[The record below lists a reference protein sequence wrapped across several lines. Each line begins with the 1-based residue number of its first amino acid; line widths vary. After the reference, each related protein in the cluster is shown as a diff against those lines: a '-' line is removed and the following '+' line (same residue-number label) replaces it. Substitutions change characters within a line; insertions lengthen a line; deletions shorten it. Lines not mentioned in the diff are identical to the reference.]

1 MINKLSQILH
11 LIHFCE
17 FPETMHQVVDKLSA
31 LLGPYQVS
39 ARHHFAHL
47 TLRSVARRRHKGT
60 ILGSALRQPHVRI
73 LRIEHI
79 LSTLVILHMQR
90 TERAVQLL
98 RRDAQL
104 LRHLGGGEA
113 RNGIQHIIRIHRL
126 RQKSVHL
133 TLQSHHILSLDSH
146 ADHLVVHLL
155 VESMNLLILF
165 ADKLLVKSHL
175 HFLIMQQLLLLL
187 QQRLLFLQGST
198 ENLFGIANHLLLALP
213 PHSPGY
219 NRPSCES
226 EAAPPR

>member
-1 MINKLSQILH
+1 MINNLPQILH

-31 LLGPYQVS
+31 LLGPHQISV
-39 ARHHFAHL
+39 RHHSTHL

-79 LSTLVILHMQR
+79 LSTLVILHMQG

-98 RRDAQL
+98 RRDTQL

-126 RQKSVHL
+126 WQKSVHL

-155 VESMNLLILF
+155 VEAMNLLILL
-165 ADKLLVKSHL
+165 ADELLVESHL
-175 HFLIMQQLLLLL
+175 HFLLMQ
-187 QQRLLFLQGST
+187 F
-198 ENLFGIANHLLLALP
+198 
-213 PHSPGY
+213 
-219 NRPSCES
+219 
-226 EAAPPR
+226 